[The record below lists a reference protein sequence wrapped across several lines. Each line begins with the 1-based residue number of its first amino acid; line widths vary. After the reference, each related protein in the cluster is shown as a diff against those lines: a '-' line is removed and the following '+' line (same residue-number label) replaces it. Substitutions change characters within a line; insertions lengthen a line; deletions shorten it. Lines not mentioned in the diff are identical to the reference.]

1 MKVLVVDPDPLFSR
15 LLKSKLEKWGHR
27 VTVAHDGGVAFDL
40 IDKEPFRMVVLD
52 YDLPGIDGMELCR
65 RIRKL
70 SRPRYVYI
78 VFYADFTEKDAVMAC
93 LEAGADDFLGKPL
106 NTTELQL
113 RIKAGKR
120 LLNLED
126 MLREGAGM
134 DLSTGVVNGASF
146 REFFRVVMADSI
158 RAKREGTL
166 LYAQVTNYASTLEV
180 HGFNPTESM
189 MAGLANLLRK
199 IARSSD
205 LVARLSEDT
214 FCIMLQHTN
223 WDKCRPVVDKIA
235 AQAPNIAVMLD
246 NGSIAPEVEMTTS
259 NYPQGDLDYLQLLEE
274 SERAICKPTEMIAVA
289 THVDGEDVA
298 DASQTPA

>member
-27 VTVAHDGGVAFDL
+27 VTVAHDGGLAYDH
-40 IDKEPFRMVVLD
+40 IAKEPFRMVVMD
-52 YDLPGIDGMELCR
+52 YNLPGIDGLELCR

-70 SRPRYVYI
+70 DRPRYAYI
-78 VFYADFTEKDAVMAC
+78 MFYADFSEKDSVIAC
-93 LEAGADDFLGKPL
+93 LEAGADDYLNKPL

-113 RIKAGKR
+113 RIRAGKR
-120 LLNLED
+120 LLNMED

-146 REFFRVVMADSI
+146 REFFRVVMADSV
-158 RAKREGTL
+158 RAESEGSL
-166 LYAQVTNYASTLEV
+166 LYTQVTNYAASLEA

-199 IARSSD
+199 LARSSD
-205 LVARLSEDT
+205 LVARLSDDT

-223 WDKCRPVVDKIA
+223 WDKCRPVADKIS
-235 AQAPNIAVMLD
+235 AQASNIAVMLD
-246 NGSIAPEVEMTTS
+246 NGSIAPEVEITIT
-259 NYPQGDLDYLQLLEE
+259 NYPQDDLDYVQILDQG
-274 SERAICKPTEMIAVA
+274 ERAAYDQGETMAA
-289 THVDGEDVA
+289 TA
-298 DASQTPA
+298 DAEG

>member
-27 VTVAHDGGVAFDL
+27 VSVEHDGELAYDL
-40 IDKEPFRMVVLD
+40 IAKEPFRMVILENN
-52 YDLPGIDGMELCR
+52 LPGIDGLELCR

-70 SRPRYVYI
+70 VRPRYVYI
-78 VFYADFTEKDAVMAC
+78 VFYADFSEISSVMAC
-93 LEAGADDFLGKPL
+93 LEAGADDYLSKPL

-120 LLNLED
+120 LLNMED

-134 DLSTGVVNGASF
+134 DLSTSVVNDASF
-146 REFFRVVMADSI
+146 REFFRVVMADSV
-158 RAKREGTL
+158 RANIEGTL
-166 LYAQVTNYASTLEV
+166 LFAQVTNYASTLEA
-180 HGFNPTESM
+180 HGYNPTESM

-205 LVARLSEDT
+205 LVARLSDDT

-223 WDKCRPVVDKIA
+223 WDKCRPVAENIA

-246 NGSIAPEVEMTTS
+246 NGSIGPEVEISTI
-259 NYPQGDLDYLQLLEE
+259 NYPQGNQDFAQLLDQG
-274 SERAICKPTEMIAVA
+274 ERIVYNPKGSTAATADAV
-289 THVDGEDVA
+289 G
-298 DASQTPA
+298 ASQTTT

>member
-27 VTVAHDGGVAFDL
+27 VTVEHDGGIAYDRVA
-40 IDKEPFRMVVLD
+40 KEPFRMVVMEHN
-52 YDLPGIDGMELCR
+52 LPGIDGMELCR

-70 SRPRYVYI
+70 VRPRYVYI
-78 VFYADFTEKDAVMAC
+78 MFYADFAEKDTIMAC
-93 LEAGADDFLGKPL
+93 LEAGADDYLNKPL

-113 RIKAGKR
+113 RIRAGKR
-120 LLNLED
+120 LLNMED

-146 REFFRVVMADSI
+146 REFFRVVMADSV
-158 RAKREGTL
+158 RAERQGTL
-166 LYAQVTNYASTLEV
+166 LYAQVTNYVETLEA

-205 LVARLSEDT
+205 LVARLSDDT
-214 FCIMLQHTN
+214 FCVMLQHKN
-223 WDKCRPVVDKIA
+223 WDKCRPVADKIA
-235 AQAPNIAVMLD
+235 EQAQNIAVMVD
-246 NGSIAPEVEMTTS
+246 NGSIGPEVEITTS
-259 NYPQGDLDYLQLLEE
+259 NYPQGDLDYLQILERG
-274 SERAICKPTEMIAVA
+274 ERTAIDDTEKSA
-289 THVDGEDVA
+289 TAANADG
-298 DASQTPA
+298 